1 MSSAEYELPAGW
13 QQRVSKSHHGRAY
26 FVNQFTGETQWEIPD
41 EPAKPSEDKQIQC
54 LHILKKHAGSRR
66 PASWRCQNI
75 TQSKEESIEQITGF
89 SNELHEVLDK
99 EGYEAMEARFRKIA
113 SVESDC
119 GSAERGGDLGMF
131 GRKQMQKAFEDSSF
145 ALGVQGL
152 SGICDS
158 DSGIHI
164 ILRIR

>member
-1 MSSAEYELPAGW
+1 MADVVLPVGW
-13 QQRVSKSHHGRAY
+13 SQRLSKTHHGRAY
-26 FVNQFTGETQWEIPD
+26 FVNAYTGATQWEVP
-41 EPAKPSEDKQIQC
+41 ERPASAGDDKKLQC

-66 PASWRCQNI
+66 PSSWRCNPI
-75 TQSKEESIEQITGF
+75 IQSKQDSIEQ
-89 SNELHEVLDK
+89 VLAIRNKLEEILEKNGYDK
-99 EGYEAMEARFRKIA
+99 MEKVFRDIA

-119 GSAERGGDLGMF
+119 GSAERGGDLGIF
-131 GRKQMQKAFEDSSF
+131 GRKQMQKPFEDAAF

-152 SGICDS
+152 SGVVDS

>member
-1 MSSAEYELPAGW
+1 MSTAEYELPPGW

-26 FVNQFTGETQWEIPD
+26 FVNKFTGETQWEIPT
-41 EPAKPSEDKQIQC
+41 ETAQPSTEKQIQC

-66 PASWRCQNI
+66 PSSWRVTEI
-75 TQSKEESIEQITGF
+75 TQSKEESIEQINAF
-89 SNELHEVLDK
+89 RAQLEKVLDDS
-99 EGYEAMEARFRKIA
+99 GYEAMEKLFRDIA

-119 GSAERGGDLGMF
+119 GSAQRGGDLGPF
-131 GRKQMQKAFEDSSF
+131 GRGQMQKAFEDASF

-152 SGICDS
+152 SGIVDS

-164 ILRIR
+164 ILRIA

>member
-1 MSSAEYELPAGW
+1 M
-13 QQRVSKSHHGRAY
+13 
-26 FVNQFTGETQWEIPD
+26 
-41 EPAKPSEDKQIQC
+41 
-54 LHILKKHAGSRR
+54 
-66 PASWRCQNI
+66 
-75 TQSKEESIEQITGF
+75 
-89 SNELHEVLDK
+89 LDK

-158 DSGIHI
+158 DSGIQI

>member
-1 MSSAEYELPAGW
+1 MSAEYDLPPGW

-26 FVNQFTGETQWEIPD
+26 FVNKHTGETQWDLPT
-41 EPAKPSEDKQIQC
+41 EPAQPTTEKQVQC

-66 PASWRCQNI
+66 PASWRCTEI
-75 TQSKEESIEQITGF
+75 TQSKEESISQI
-89 SNELHEVLDK
+89 NAYRKQLEEVLDTN
-99 EGYEAMEARFRKIA
+99 GYEAMEALFREIA

-119 GSAERGGDLGMF
+119 GSAQRGGDLGMF
-131 GRKQMQKAFEDSSF
+131 ARGQMQKPFEDASF

-152 SGICDS
+152 SPLVDS

-164 ILRIR
+164 ILRIL

>member
-1 MSSAEYELPAGW
+1 MPPYLKEA
-13 QQRVSKSHHGRAY
+13 RV
-26 FVNQFTGETQWEIPD
+26 
-41 EPAKPSEDKQIQC
+41 
-54 LHILKKHAGSRR
+54 GSRR

-75 TQSKEESIEQITGF
+75 TQSKEESIEQINAF
-89 SNELHEVLDK
+89 RSELHEVLDTQ
-99 EGYEAMEARFRKIA
+99 GYEAMEARFRKIA

-131 GRKQMQKAFEDSSF
+131 GRRQMQKAFEDAAF

-164 ILRIR
+164 ILRIK